1 MDYRILNNLEIE
13 VLEKQGCSAEN
24 WDTVLVKDGF
34 THDRVRNVSF
44 GGKIRIGVFDKSL
57 DVGNGIV
64 KLCGLYNCCIRDC
77 QIGDNVYISD
87 VKNLVH
93 YDIESD
99 VVIENIASLIVA
111 GETTFGNGT
120 EIEILNEG
128 GGRELPIFD
137 KLSSQVAY
145 LIVTYRHDSAL
156 IQKLKGLVEEYVK
169 SKRSTQGIIK
179 QGARIFNSLIVRN
192 VNIGESAFIS
202 GALHLEE
209 GTIGSC
215 KSDPTFIGEGVI
227 AKGFIILSGTRID
240 GSAMLDHCFVGQGVR
255 IGKQFSAENS
265 AFFANSEG
273 FHGEAC
279 SIFAGPY
286 TVTHHKST
294 LLIAGLFSFYN
305 AGSGTN
311 QSNHLY
317 KLGPVHQ
324 GVLERGAKTGS
335 FSYMMWPC
343 RIGSFTSV
351 IGKHYSNFD
360 TTDFPFSYILES
372 GGKSTLVP
380 AMNLCTV
387 GTRRDSVKWPAR
399 DRRKNPD
406 KLDLINFELFSP
418 YTIGKMMRGVKLLK
432 DLYGNSSED
441 QEYIKYNGV
450 YIKRRKL
457 KSGYENY
464 EMAINI
470 YIGNE
475 VVKRLERLSD
485 ATSFDAVLEK
495 LKSEGIEGCG
505 KWVDISGMLTPIS
518 SLDKLLDSIKSD
530 RISSIDGLINRLK
543 AIHKNYNETAWTWCV
558 DLIQKRLGV
567 DFKYITLHHI
577 TGIINKWKESSVK
590 FNSIVLKDAGKE
602 FSEDRQIGYG
612 IDGDE
617 NVKIEDF
624 EAVVGTFDSNR
635 FVLELKKESETV
647 NRRAKVLL
655 SRLESLQ

>member
-34 THDRVRNVSF
+34 THDRVRNVNF

-57 DVGNGIV
+57 DVGNGMV

-87 VKNLVH
+87 VKNLAH

-99 VVIENIASLIVA
+99 VVIENVASLIVA

-145 LIVTYRHDSAL
+145 FIVTYRHDSAL
-156 IQKLKGLVEEYVK
+156 IQKLKELVEEYVK
-169 SKRSTQGIIK
+169 SKRSTHGIIK

-240 GSAMLDHCFVGQGVR
+240 GSAMLDHCFVGQRVQ
-255 IGKQFSAENS
+255 IGKQYSAENS
-265 AFFANSEG
+265 AFFANSEL

-305 AGSGTN
+305 AGSGSN
-311 QSNHLY
+311 QSNHMY
-317 KLGPVHQ
+317 KLGPIHQ
-324 GVLERGAKTGS
+324 GILERGAKTGS

-343 RIGSFTSV
+343 RIGAFTSV

-360 TTDFPFSYILES
+360 TSDFPFSYIIES
-372 GGKSTLVP
+372 EGKSILIPTI
-380 AMNLCTV
+380 NLCTV

-418 YTIGKMMRGVKLLK
+418 YTIGKMMRGIKLLK
-432 DLYGNSSED
+432 DLYENSSED
-441 QEYIKYNGV
+441 REYIKYNGV

-475 VVKRLERLSD
+475 VVKRLEGLSD
-485 ATSFDAVLEK
+485 AASFDAVLEK

-518 SLDKLLDSIKSD
+518 SLDKLMDSVRSGQ
-530 RISSIDGLINRLK
+530 ISSVDDLSNGLRV
-543 AIHKNYNETAWTWCV
+543 IHEKYSEAAWEWCV

-567 DFKYITLHHI
+567 DLKDFTRQHI
-577 TGIINKWKESSVK
+577 IKIIRRWEGSSAK
-590 FNSIVLKDAGKE
+590 FNSMVLEDAGKE
-602 FSEDRQIGYG
+602 FDKESRIGYG
-612 IDGDE
+612 IDVDE
-617 NVKIEDF
+617 NVKIKDF

-635 FVLELKKESETV
+635 FVLELKKESETLKK
-647 NRRAKVLL
+647 RAKVLL

>member
-1 MDYRILNNLEIE
+1 MDYRKLNNLEIE

-34 THDRVRNVSF
+34 VPERVRNVSF
-44 GGKIRIGVFDKSL
+44 RGKVRMSIFDKSL
-57 DVGNGIV
+57 DIGNGVIKPV
-64 KLCGLYNCCIRDC
+64 GLYNCYIKDC
-77 QIGDNVYISD
+77 LIGDNVYISD

-99 VVIENIASLIVA
+99 VVIENVASLIVA

-137 KLSSQVAY
+137 KLSSQIAY
-145 LIVTYRHDSAL
+145 LIVMYRHNTAL
-156 IQKLKGLVEEYVK
+156 IERLKELVKKYVE
-169 SKRSTQGIIK
+169 SRRSIQGTIK
-179 QGARIFNSLIVRN
+179 QEAKISNSLIIRN
-192 VNIGESAFIS
+192 VNIGESALIS
-202 GALHLEE
+202 GALCLEE
-209 GTIGSC
+209 GTIESC
-215 KSDPTFIGEGVI
+215 KSDPTFVGEGVI
-227 AKGFIILSGTRID
+227 AKEFIILSGTRID
-240 GSAMLDHCFVGQGVR
+240 GSAMLDRCFVGQGVR
-255 IGKQFSAENS
+255 IGKQYSAENS
-265 AFFANSEG
+265 AFFANSEL

-294 LLIAGLFSFYN
+294 LLVAGIFSFFN
-305 AGSGTN
+305 AGSGSN
-311 QSNHLY
+311 QSNHMY

-343 RIGSFTSV
+343 RIGAFTGV
-351 IGKHYSNFD
+351 IGKHYSHFD

-372 GGKSTLVP
+372 KGKSTLVP

-387 GTRRDSVKWPAR
+387 GTRRDSTKWPAR

-406 KLDLINFELFSP
+406 KLDLINFDLFNP
-418 YTIGKMMRGVKLLK
+418 YTVGKILKGIEQLKKLYK
-432 DLYGNSSED
+432 DSSED
-441 QEYIKYNGV
+441 QEFIRYKGIQ
-450 YIKRRKL
+450 IKRLKL

-464 EMAINI
+464 EMAIDV

-475 VVKRLERLSD
+475 VVKRLEGLSE
-485 ATSFDAVLEK
+485 ATSFVAVIEK
-495 LKSEGIEGCG
+495 LKPEGKEGCG

-518 SLDKLLDSIKSD
+518 SLEKLMDSVRSGQ
-530 RISSIDGLINRLK
+530 ISSVDDLTTSLR
-543 AIHKNYNETAWTWCV
+543 AIHEKYSETAWEWCV

-567 DFKYITLHHI
+567 GLKDFTGQHI
-577 TGIINKWKESSVK
+577 IEIIRKWKESSAK
-590 FNSIVLKDAGKE
+590 FNSMVLKDAGKE
-602 FSEDRQIGYG
+602 FDKESRIGYG

-617 NVKIEDF
+617 EVEMKDF
-624 EAVVGTFDSNR
+624 VAVLGTFDSNK
-635 FVLELKKESETV
+635 FVLDLKKESELIKK
-647 NRRAKVLL
+647 RADNLFAHLELL
-655 SRLESLQ
+655 Q